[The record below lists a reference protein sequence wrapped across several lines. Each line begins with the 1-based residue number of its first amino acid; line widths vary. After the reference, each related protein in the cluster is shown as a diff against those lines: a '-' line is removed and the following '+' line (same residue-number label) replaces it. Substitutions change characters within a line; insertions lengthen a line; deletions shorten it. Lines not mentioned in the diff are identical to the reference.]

1 VGGLECD
8 DGKVNMDA
16 DVCGGIGGGECEWA
30 CGQKTEERTS
40 VEDAGIETWQ
50 QRACTNDV

>member
-16 DVCGGIGGGECEWA
+16 DVCGGIGGRECEWA

-40 VEDAGIETWQ
+40 VEDAGVETWQ